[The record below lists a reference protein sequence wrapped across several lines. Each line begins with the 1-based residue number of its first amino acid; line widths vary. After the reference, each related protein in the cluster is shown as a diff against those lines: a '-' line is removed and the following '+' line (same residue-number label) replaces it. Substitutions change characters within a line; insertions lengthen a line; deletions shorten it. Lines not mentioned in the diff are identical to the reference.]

1 MLTPRQKEIL
11 DFIKEYVAKNG
22 YAPTLS
28 EIKQK
33 FQFRS
38 NSAAHQHVAALQRK
52 GFLKKLPFQTRS
64 ISLFQETDAMKEIP
78 LVGRIAL
85 GEPIESFNAQ
95 ETINVPDMLVSK
107 SGQYYALEARG
118 NSMNDDGILN
128 GDLIIVRQTSYAENG
143 DIVVALVPDGGAT
156 LKRFYNL
163 GNKIELRPKSL
174 DSEFMSKF
182 YPYGEVEV
190 QGIFSGLIRREL

>member
-11 DFIKEYVAKNG
+11 DFIRKYIKDHGV
-22 YAPTLS
+22 APTLS
-28 EIKQK
+28 EIKQEFK
-33 FQFRS
+33 FSS
-38 NSAAHQHVAALQRK
+38 NSAAHQHVAVLQRK

-64 ISLFQETDAMKEIP
+64 ISLFQETEEMKEIP

-85 GEPIESFNAQ
+85 GEPIESFNSQ

-107 SGQYYALEARG
+107 NGQYYALEAKG
-118 NSMNDDGILN
+118 NSMNEDGILN
-128 GDLIIVRQTSYAENG
+128 GDFIIVKQTSHAENG
-143 DIVVALVPDGGAT
+143 DIVVALTSQGAT
-156 LKRFYNL
+156 LKRFFNL

-182 YPYGEVEV
+182 YSYGEIEV
-190 QGIFSGLIRREL
+190 QGIFSGLIRREF